1 MLTKF
6 VSELQL
12 AQQPGTAAP
21 APAATAAEGAP
32 EQPIRVHV
40 VNKVPRLF
48 LSIIREQFRLMQQW
62 MAPLME
68 ITQENKEG
76 LVDIQEQLAD
86 AMQNY
91 DEMID
96 RLEETE

>member
-1 MLTKF
+1 
-6 VSELQL
+6 
-12 AQQPGTAAP
+12 
-21 APAATAAEGAP
+21 
-32 EQPIRVHV
+32 
-40 VNKVPRLF
+40 LF

-76 LVDIQEQLAD
+76 LIDIQEQLAE